1 MSAKLEP
8 YVFKDTGETVMIRKV
23 SPLLV
28 IKLRERFPA
37 PKPPLQTVDYG
48 DGPKQEQNPTEP
60 GYLLA
65 VQDYE
70 QTMERRVRNLLI
82 QRGVVID
89 WDDEKKSRLAELR
102 AWWKET
108 YNEDLDDLDD
118 TFAYV
123 SYICVGSDSDL
134 EELVNVLIKR
144 SQPSPEGVEAAQERF
159 KSPVPG

>member
-8 YVFKDTGETVMIRKV
+8 YTFKDTGEIVQIRKV

-60 GYLLA
+60 GYLSA

-70 QTMERRVRNLLI
+70 QAMERRVRNLLI
-82 QRGVVID
+82 QRGVVIT
-89 WDDEKKSRLAELR
+89 WDENKKTQLAELR

-108 YNEDLDDLDD
+108 YAEDLDDLDD

-134 EELVNVLIKR
+134 EDLINILIKR
-144 SQPSPEGVEAAQERF
+144 SQPSGEGIEAAQERF
-159 KSPVPG
+159 KS

>member
-8 YVFKDTGETVMIRKV
+8 YVFKDTGETVQIRKV

-65 VQDYE
+65 VQEYE
-70 QTMERRVRNLLI
+70 QAMERRVRNLLI

-89 WDDEKKSRLAELR
+89 WDDDKKTKLAELR
-102 AWWKET
+102 SWWKAT
-108 YNEDLDDLDD
+108 YAEDLDDLDD

-134 EELVNVLIKR
+134 EELVNMLIKR
-144 SQPSPEGVEAAQERF
+144 SQPSQEGIEAAQARL
-159 KSPVPG
+159 KS

>member
-8 YVFKDTGETVMIRKV
+8 YVFKDTGETVQIRKV

-37 PKPPLQTVDYG
+37 PRPPLQTVDYG

-60 GYLLA
+60 NYLLA

-70 QTMERRVRNLLI
+70 QAMERRVRNLLI
-82 QRGVVID
+82 QRGVIID
-89 WDDEKKSRLAELR
+89 WDDEKKARLEELR
-102 AWWKET
+102 AWWKTT

-123 SYICVGSDSDL
+123 SYLCVGSDSDL
-134 EELVNVLIKR
+134 EDLINILIKR
-144 SQPSPEGVEAAQERF
+144 SQPSKEGIEGAQERF
-159 KSPVPG
+159 KS